1 MKTYIARVVIRISP
15 VASVVCVLVARLAPN
30 SLPTQ
35 EFPQDFWVGLWNCC
49 GYCAVS
55 LDYPYSSCSCPSL
68 KLIVGI

>member
-30 SLPTQ
+30 SLPTR

-49 GYCAVS
+49 GHCVVS
-55 LDYPYSSCSCPSL
+55 LD
-68 KLIVGI
+68 